1 MDEWDRVLSH
11 KPTENPSPEARRL
24 ATKLYADELMAAKKK
39 DAEENGTYFQ
49 DILMKNRE
57 FKINLIAKC
66 YQTIL
71 NESAE
76 KEQKKDEND
85 FDVWG

>member
-1 MDEWDRVLSH
+1 MNT
-11 KPTENPSPEARRL
+11 KPTENPGPEARRL

-49 DILMKNRE
+49 DILTKNRE
-57 FKINLIAKC
+57 FKINLLAKC

-71 NESAE
+71 NEERDDTIESIEGLLA
-76 KEQKKDEND
+76 
-85 FDVWG
+85 

>member
-1 MDEWDRVLSH
+1 MDEWDRVLSY

-39 DAEENGTYFQ
+39 DAEENGTFFQ
-49 DILMKNRE
+49 DILTKNRE

-66 YQTIL
+66 YQTVL
-71 NESAE
+71 NEERDDSFESIEGLLA
-76 KEQKKDEND
+76 
-85 FDVWG
+85 

>member
-1 MDEWDRVLSH
+1 MDEWDRVVGE

-24 ATKLYADELMAAKKK
+24 AAKLYADELVKARAK
-39 DAEENGTYFQ
+39 DAEENGTFFQ

-57 FKINLIAKC
+57 FKINLLAKC

-71 NESAE
+71 D
-76 KEQKKDEND
+76 KDKDPLDSIEEL
-85 FDVWG
+85 FA

>member
-1 MDEWDRVLSH
+1 MNT

-24 ATKLYADELMAAKKK
+24 AAKLYADELVAAKKK

-49 DILMKNRE
+49 DILTKNRE
-57 FKINLIAKC
+57 FKINLLAKC

-71 NESAE
+71 NEERDDPMESIEGLLA
-76 KEQKKDEND
+76 
-85 FDVWG
+85 